1 MKRSWIETFSESLG
15 LISKIS
21 DRPDWSEDQIME
33 GPKEL
38 YKYPDPSEWNDFTE
52 LDAKAYPEKKER
64 HYSIVPTTCF
74 NCESA
79 CGLLAYVDKESND
92 VRKFEGKYDFKVFNE
107 PFLNENEA
115 IATLEE
121 FEALFIMRE
130 RTAITKSLISALPKL
145 KYIMTSGMR
154 NNAIDFDA
162 TKEKK
167 IIPGKIQLIAE
178 MLYNFVA
185 KMISDT
191 AGSKAKPYFPFI
203 FSLFMFVLLCNMV
216 GMLPYA
222 FTVTSHI
229 IVTLIMALF
238 IFIAVTIIGFLKHG
252 FKYLSIFVPS
262 GVPAVLL
269 PLITIIEIISYLSR
283 PVSLSVRLFANM
295 MAGHTMLK
303 VFGGFVISL
312 GILGGWLPLSF
323 SVALTGL
330 EILVAFLQAYVF
342 AILTCIYLNDALNL
356 HH

>member
-1 MKRSWIETFSESLG
+1 MASNPMEQFTVYKIGPEINIAGINLSFTNSSLFMV
-15 LISKIS
+15 IS
-21 DRPDWSEDQIME
+21 
-33 GPKEL
+33 
-38 YKYPDPSEWNDFTE
+38 
-52 LDAKAYPEKKER
+52 A
-64 HYSIVPTTCF
+64 SIV
-74 NCESA
+74 
-79 CGLLAYVDKESND
+79 LL
-92 VRKFEGKYDFKVFNE
+92 
-107 PFLNENEA
+107 FL
-115 IATLEE
+115 
-121 FEALFIMRE
+121 FFG
-130 RTAITKSLISALPKL
+130 S
-145 KYIMTSGMR
+145 
-154 NNAIDFDA
+154 
-162 TKEKK
+162 KEKK
-167 IIPGKIQLIAE
+167 IIPSKIQLIAE
-178 MLYNFVA
+178 MSYTFVA

-203 FSLFMFVLLCNMV
+203 FSLFMFVLFCNMV
-216 GMLPYA
+216 GMMPYS

-229 IVTLIMALF
+229 IVTLIMAIF
-238 IFIAVTIIGFLKHG
+238 IFIAVTIIGFIKHG

-262 GVPAVLL
+262 GVPTVLL

-303 VFGGFVISL
+303 VFGGFVVSL

>member
-1 MKRSWIETFSESLG
+1 MASNPMQQFTVHKIGPEINIAGIDLSFTNASLFM
-15 LISKIS
+15 LIS
-21 DRPDWSEDQIME
+21 
-33 GPKEL
+33 
-38 YKYPDPSEWNDFTE
+38 
-52 LDAKAYPEKKER
+52 
-64 HYSIVPTTCF
+64 V
-74 NCESA
+74 SA
-79 CGLLAYVDKESND
+79 VMMLL
-92 VRKFEGKYDFKVFNE
+92 
-107 PFLNENEA
+107 FLG
-115 IATLEE
+115 
-121 FEALFIMRE
+121 
-130 RTAITKSLISALPKL
+130 TKQ
-145 KYIMTSGMR
+145 
-154 NNAIDFDA
+154 
-162 TKEKK
+162 KK
-167 IIPGKIQLIAE
+167 IIPGKMQLIAE
-178 MLYNFVA
+178 MFYTFVA

-203 FSLFMFVLLCNMV
+203 FSLFMFVLFCNMV
-216 GMLPYA
+216 GMLPYS

-238 IFIAVTIIGFLKHG
+238 IFIAVTLIGFYKHG

-262 GVPAVLL
+262 GVPVILL

-303 VFGGFVISL
+303 VFGSFVISL
-312 GILGGWLPLSF
+312 GLLGGWLPLSF